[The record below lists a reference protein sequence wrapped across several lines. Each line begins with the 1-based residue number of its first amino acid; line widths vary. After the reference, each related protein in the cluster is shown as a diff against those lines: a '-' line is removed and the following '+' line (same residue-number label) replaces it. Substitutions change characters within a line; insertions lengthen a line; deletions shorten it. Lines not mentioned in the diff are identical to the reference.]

1 MYNHGAQDI
10 KSEGRIVFTG
20 QEGKEKGIVYF
31 NKEHGVDHLGHDN
44 LEISF
49 KQKSNSSRLKF

>member
-49 KQKSNSSRLKF
+49 K